1 MQILLRF
8 IAMGI
13 LIPTLSACSVIGY
26 LTAPDAQHL
35 AEQRF
40 AGITGHKLMN
50 IYTKEDMLGYIYE
63 DGNFRKKV
71 WGGKVIVS
79 PTGQDIKL
87 VYTRENFDKLKLFLG
102 SDFSIGPGLETV
114 HHINVYFEDVYKY
127 ELVDQQPLIEYMGAD
142 SLSLLKEKFIVSMI
156 KVSHYRMEAFKKIKG
171 EFGTEFRPYPMAKV
185 DASSG
190 GATSSGDERKAFNI
204 FVGYKLNQG
213 KDWIQDF
220 DKMPKVTVNIAHPAP
235 DERIDR
241 VRTRVRGNIEAFSSL
256 NERFKNKM
264 WLYIMVRDEY
274 EDDWRLQKRATINA
288 QGEFEGVAHLGSLE
302 LGDGHRYSI
311 AAFVTYFQLNRE
323 VNSSIP
329 ILPFNKGKDVISVS
343 RKDSF

>member
-1 MQILLRF
+1 MRNLLRF
-8 IAMGI
+8 LALGI
-13 LIPTLSACSVIGY
+13 VMSTLSACSVIGY
-26 LTAPDAQHL
+26 MTAPNAQRL

-40 AGITGHKLMN
+40 AEITGHKLMDV
-50 IYTKEDMLGYIYE
+50 YTKEDRLGYLYE
-63 DGNFRKKV
+63 DGNFIKKV

-87 VYTRENFDKLKLFLG
+87 IYTRENFDKLKLFLG
-102 SDFSIGPGLETV
+102 SNFSIGPGLETV
-114 HHINVYFEDVYKY
+114 HHINVYFEDLYKY
-127 ELVDQQPLIEYMGAD
+127 ELVDHQPLIEYMGGD
-142 SLSLLKEKFIVSMI
+142 SLTLLKKKFVVSML
-156 KVSHYRMEAFKKIKG
+156 KASHYRMEAFKKIKG
-171 EFGTEFRPYPMAKV
+171 EFGTEFQPYPMTKV

-204 FVGYKLNQG
+204 FVGCKLSQG
-213 KDWIQDF
+213 KDWILNF
-220 DKMPKVTVNIAHPAP
+220 DQMPKVNVKISHPGA
-235 DERIDR
+235 DTRIDR
-241 VRTRVRGNIEAFSSL
+241 VRTRVRGNIESFSSL
-256 NERFKNKM
+256 NERYKNKM

-288 QGEFEGVAHLGSLE
+288 EGDFEGVAHLGTLE
-302 LGDGHRYSI
+302 RGDGHRYSI
-311 AAFVTYFQLNRE
+311 AAFVTYFQLNRD